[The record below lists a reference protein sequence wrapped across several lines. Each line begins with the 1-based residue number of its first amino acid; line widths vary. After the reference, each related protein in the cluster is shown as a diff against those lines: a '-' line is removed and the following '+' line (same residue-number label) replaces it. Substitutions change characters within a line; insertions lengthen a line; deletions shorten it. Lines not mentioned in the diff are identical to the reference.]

1 MKEWLHKFLLV
12 LIATTLLVL
21 GYIESAPA
29 QQAVVVPATTNQISV
44 AGTVAA
50 ATKIVSG
57 ITGKSIYVTGM
68 ALIPVA
74 TSVVTF
80 TTGTGT
86 NCGTSTASV
95 TGAMTFAAGQTLTY
109 GVGNG
114 AIFVLPQ
121 GNDLCIT
128 IATAA
133 APGSLAYSIF

>member
-1 MKEWLHKFLLV
+1 MKRILIGLV
-12 LIATTLLVL
+12 LWFGAAGAAL
-21 GYIESAPA
+21 A
-29 QQAVVVPATTNQISV
+29 QQSVFVPATTNQISI

-50 ATKIVSG
+50 ATKIVTG
-57 ITGKSIYVTGM
+57 ISGKSIYVTGV

-86 NCGTSTASV
+86 NCGTGTASV

-109 GVGNG
+109 GIGNG
-114 AIFVLPQ
+114 AVFVIPQ

-133 APGSLAYSIF
+133 APGSLAYSLF